1 VTVREIEAARSASL
15 FASPLLSHVWSDAA
29 TLNPLLSASITEHA
43 RLHPGTALTNYG
55 GWHSDYGRLEFCGS
69 AGEQLLAHMHE
80 MIEEATRRLYVEFGQ
95 QPQET
100 QWRLSVWAN
109 INRRGDFNQVHT
121 HPGATWS
128 GVYYVDHG
136 NGDVPAPGTPIQLFD
151 PDPARTNI
159 FFPEL
164 SASSITLRP
173 EPGLMILFPS
183 YVPHAVPPHD
193 GDHPRISVAFNVR
206 REPFP

>member
-1 VTVREIEAARSASL
+1 MREIEKAPSASL
-15 FASPLLSHVWSDAA
+15 FTTPLLSHVWADGAA
-29 TLNPLLSASITEHA
+29 LNPLLRERILGHERH
-43 RLHPGTALTNYG
+43 HPGATLTNYG
-55 GWHSDYGRLEFCGS
+55 GWHSAYGRLEFCGD
-69 AGEQLLAHMHE
+69 AGERLVAHMHE
-80 MIEEATRRLYVEFGQ
+80 MIEEATSRLHASFGK
-95 QPQET
+95 PAPPAT
-100 QWRLSVWAN
+100 WRLSVWAN

-136 NGDVPAPGTPIQLFD
+136 EAEGVSAATSIQLFD
-151 PDPARTNI
+151 PDAARTNL

-164 SASSITLRP
+164 QASSIAFKP

-183 YVPHAVPPHD
+183 YVPHAVPPHGSD
-193 GDHPRISVAFNVR
+193 RPRISVAFNVR